1 MTATGEVGRRVGRR
15 GRVAGVGVALAVGA
29 LALVGLGS
37 IHRAPV
43 AGAADEGNDEGK
55 GITIAVV
62 THGDGGSFWS
72 VAKRGAQ
79 DAGRD
84 LGVRVRYSESN
95 NDPERQAR
103 LIDAAVRARVSGLAV
118 SAPNPAAIG
127 AALRRARDAG
137 IPVVTLNSGADHF
150 EELGAFT
157 HVGQTEFEAG
167 QGAGAELAA
176 AGATKVLCVIHERGN
191 VGLEQRCR
199 GAATAAAT
207 GVERFEVTGSRD
219 LAATRG
225 EIEAKLR
232 TDTSIDG
239 VLALDPD
246 IAIAARDATAR
257 AGSRARIATFDL
269 SGDVIDAIEAGE
281 ILFAVDQQQ
290 YLQGYLPVVFL
301 TLFERNANTTGG
313 GFPVLTGPGF
323 VTAANAHEVEK
334 LARAGT
340 R

>member
-1 MTATGEVGRRVGRR
+1 MMAMRHVGQRVGRR
-15 GRVAGVGVALAVGA
+15 GRAARAVVALVVGA
-29 LALVGLGS
+29 AALVGVGLHGR
-37 IHRAPV
+37 IQV
-43 AGAADEGNDEGK
+43 AGAAHGRQQ
-55 GITIAVV
+55 ITIAVV

-72 VAKRGAQ
+72 VVMRGAR

-103 LIDAAVRARVSGLAV
+103 LIEAAVRARVNGLAV
-118 SAPNPAAIG
+118 SAPNPTAIAA
-127 AALRRARDAG
+127 AVHSAVDAG

-150 EELGAFT
+150 KELGAFT

-167 QGAGAELAA
+167 QGAGTKLAA

-191 VGLEQRCR
+191 VGLEQRCD
-199 GAATAAAT
+199 GAATAFAT
-207 GVERFEVTGSRD
+207 GVERFQVTGSRD
-219 LAATRG
+219 LGATRG
-225 EIEAKLR
+225 EIESMLR
-232 TDTSIDG
+232 DDPAIDA
-239 VLALDPD
+239 VLTLDPD
-246 IAIAARDATAR
+246 IAIAARDAAAR
-257 AGSRARIATFDL
+257 VGSRARLATFDL
-269 SGDVIDAIEAGE
+269 SAKVVAAIEAGK

-301 TLFERNANTTGG
+301 YLFERNANTTGG
-313 GFPVLTGPGF
+313 GLPVLTGPGF

>member
-1 MTATGEVGRRVGRR
+1 MTATWKVGRRVGRR
-15 GRVAGVGVALAVGA
+15 GRFASGGLVLAVGA
-29 LALVGLGS
+29 LALVGFGS
-37 IHRAPV
+37 IARAPV
-43 AGAADEGNDEGK
+43 AGAAENRK
-55 GITIAVV
+55 AITIAVV

-103 LIDAAVRARVSGLAV
+103 LIDAAVRARVDGLAV
-118 SAPNPAAIG
+118 SAPDPAAIA
-127 AALRRARDAG
+127 AALQRARDAG

-157 HVGQTEFEAG
+157 HVGQTEFEAR
-167 QGAGAELAA
+167 QGAGTQLAA

-191 VGLEQRCR
+191 VGLEQRCA
-199 GAATAAAT
+199 GAATASAT

-219 LAATRG
+219 LAATRA
-225 EIEAKLR
+225 EVESRLR
-232 TDTSIDG
+232 GDPSIDG

-246 IAIAARDATAR
+246 IAIAARDAAAR

-269 SGDVIDAIEAGE
+269 SADVVDAIEAGE

-301 TLFERNANTTGG
+301 VLSERNANTTGG